1 MYIKNN
7 WNGYCQKSQK
17 LETLE
22 TRLEARKELTRV
34 KKASLL
40 PLYILSN

>member
-1 MYIKNN
+1 MYIERETGMAIAKR
-7 WNGYCQKSQK
+7 K
-17 LETLE
+17 LKTLE

-40 PLYILSN
+40 SLYILSN